1 MEDSKE
7 LFYDKKKFDSLMGT
21 LKLRLSCNK
30 PLAFLHTLFLQL
42 KLVVVND
49 PNMLAATNCSDKLF
63 INPNRFLDLKD
74 PNIQTGVIVH
84 ELWHCAS
91 LHSIRGKRKDP
102 KIWNIACDYIINA
115 RIAEQQNGMFDL
127 RPIGALYNK
136 DYAHMAEEVLYQ
148 LLKEK
153 MGGKG
158 QGQGDEDGDGDQN
171 QYQGGG
177 GGRGNQNDPNAD
189 PLGQDMRSEPGD
201 KDGGE
206 TDDAKVIRAF
216 NKALQTAKVT
226 GAAVPWSKSQGDGSL
241 DALRDMVAK
250 VLKTK
255 ISWNVLLRKYLQDV
269 SEKDKYSYRRRNRRF
284 SDVYLP
290 SRISSKHRLAHLAY
304 FLDVSGSI
312 TNEQIQRFHSELT
325 YIKNT
330 FNPEKLT
337 VIQFDTEIVQER
349 TFSSSEP
356 LSGIQYQQGGGTSY
370 DPVEEAIERLKPT
383 CAIIFTDLYCD
394 PMREPKHTPVI
405 WIATDTNE
413 EDPPFGKVVRVDSGE

>member
-1 MEDSKE
+1 MENNEE

-30 PLAFLHTLFLQL
+30 PLAFLHTIFLQL

-49 PNMLAATNCSDKLF
+49 PHMLAATNCSDKLF
-63 INPNRFLDLKD
+63 INPKRFMEIG
-74 PNIQTGVIVH
+74 NANQQTGVIVH
-84 ELWHCAS
+84 ELWHCAC
-91 LHSIRGKRKDP
+91 LHSIRGKNKDHQL
-102 KIWNIACDYIINA
+102 WNMACDYIINA
-115 RIAEQQNGMFDL
+115 RIVNIQKGLYDIRSL
-127 RPIGALYNK
+127 GVLYNK
-136 DYAHMAEEVLYQ
+136 EYEGMAEEVLYH

-153 MGGKG
+153 QGKKG
-158 QGQGDEDGDGDQN
+158 QKMGDTDEDGSS
-171 QYQGGG
+171 QYGGG
-177 GGRGNQNDPNAD
+177 GSNGNDDPGSD
-189 PLGQDMRSEPGD
+189 PLGQDMRSEPGS

-206 TDDAKVIRAF
+206 KDDATVIRTF

-226 GAAVPWSKSQGDGSL
+226 GAELPWSRSQGDGSL

-284 SDVYLP
+284 SDIYLP

-312 TNEQIQRFHSELT
+312 TDEQIQRFHSELT

-356 LSGIQYQQGGGTSY
+356 LSGIKYQQGGGTSY

-413 EDPPFGKVVRVDSGE
+413 EDPPFGKVVRVDSCEN